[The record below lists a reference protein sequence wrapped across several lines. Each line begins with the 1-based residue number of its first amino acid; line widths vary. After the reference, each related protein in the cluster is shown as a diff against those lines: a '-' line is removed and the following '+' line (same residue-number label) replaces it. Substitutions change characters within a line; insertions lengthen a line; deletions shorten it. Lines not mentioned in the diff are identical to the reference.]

1 MNAKETSTI
10 EIDVIVLLKS
20 LWQKKFLI
28 LFVSLFVAALAFLG
42 STFLLQKEYTSTT
55 RIYVVNRTDNNITNQ
70 DLQAGSYLVN
80 DYKEIITSAD
90 VMNQV
95 IDKENLSLTPS
106 ELSKKVAVT
115 IPTDTRVISISVED
129 SNAKEAA
136 RLANAV
142 REAATTKIKE
152 VTKVEDVTTLEVA
165 KVSNTPSSP
174 NTKRNTLLGFL
185 VGAFLSLAAVILA
198 EVLDDRVK
206 SAEDVENRLEL
217 TLLGTVPDMS
227 KL

>member
-28 LFVSLFVAALAFLG
+28 LFVSLLVAALAFLG

-95 IDKENLSLTPS
+95 INKENLSLKPS

-174 NTKRNTLLGFL
+174 NIKRNTLLGFL
-185 VGAFLSLAAVILA
+185 VGAFLSMAAVILT

>member
-28 LFVSLFVAALAFLG
+28 LFVSLLVAALAFLG

-174 NTKRNTLLGFL
+174 NIKRNTLLGFL
-185 VGAFLSLAAVILA
+185 VGAFLSMAAVILA